1 MKPYPRC
8 YSFFE
13 KQNFRFFIPRYTS
26 WEVESPANWGDRF
39 AKNAKFY
46 VFRKFRIFAYS
57 VCKKMRKFSQKKAKL
72 SFFSRNSG
80 SFFQN
85 SLSRNFAKSL
95 RKTKKFESFV
105 RWKTSRYNIT
115 KDFDIE
121 QSLSP
126 RTNQLYS
133 KCTII
138 SIYYVNMTLER
149 ARIKTWRPYVN
160 QTNLTNFNWDFL
172 LIVL

>member
-1 MKPYPRC
+1 MRNFMF
-8 YSFFE
+8 SENFE
-13 KQNFRFFIPRYTS
+13 FLRILFVKKCENFRKKSKIVYFFHEILH
-26 WEVESPANWGDRF
+26 RF
-39 AKNAKFY
+39 FKIHYREILGK
-46 VFRKFRIFAYS
+46 VCEKRKKI
-57 VCKKMRKFSQKKAKL
+57 
-72 SFFSRNSG
+72 
-80 SFFQN
+80 
-85 SLSRNFAKSL
+85 
-95 RKTKKFESFV
+95 ESFV